1 MKTTCRVGELT
12 LAESLSTKGH
22 SVIKFSVLV
31 GGNATKPSTV
41 TLSFREGIKKKK
53 KEEASQKGPEV
64 RSEEIKI
71 LQLSMQ
77 AT

>member
-1 MKTTCRVGELT
+1 MQKRVEELT
-12 LAESLSTKGH
+12 VAEPLSTKGH

-41 TLSFREGIKKKK
+41 TLSFRKGIKKKK
-53 KEEASQKGPEV
+53 KNEEASQKGPEV
-64 RSEEIKI
+64 RSKEIKI
-71 LQLSMQ
+71 LQLSME